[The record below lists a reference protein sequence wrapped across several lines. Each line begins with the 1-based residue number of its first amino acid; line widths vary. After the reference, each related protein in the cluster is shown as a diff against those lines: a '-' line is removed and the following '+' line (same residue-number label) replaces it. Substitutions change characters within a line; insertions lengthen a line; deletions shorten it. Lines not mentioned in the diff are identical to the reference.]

1 LVEKRWRVGGRG
13 VVYRWEWVDGLVV
26 PVTRSL
32 PLYTFFLFWGGDA
45 DGGRGVFLSSL
56 SSQSTWGV
64 PLFSPFSAF
73 FTFSASLLLKLV
85 SSLSGDSNWFELI
98 LLFPWT
104 SFYDLSL

>member
-13 VVYRWEWVDGLVV
+13 VVCRWEWVDGLVV